1 MKFTTLFSLIPALAG
16 TLVAAGTFNSPTSG
30 QTISA
35 NEPFN
40 LTWSSGRYFKEN
52 SISIT
57 VLLTEGEYASKLYG
71 TTLVKDLQP
80 TTTGLYKYYSDLTPS
95 FFYGSER
102 SGNFQ
107 IVVLETYTAYSGIP
121 ATSTETLDVVIA

>member
-16 TLVAAGTFNSPTSG
+16 TFVAAGTFNSPTSG

-40 LTWSSGRYFKEN
+40 LTWTSGRYFKEN

-80 TTTGLYKYYSDLTPS
+80 MTHYHSDLTPS
-95 FFYGSER
+95 FLYGSER

-107 IVVLETYTAYSGIP
+107 IVVLETYTSYGGIP
-121 ATSTETLDVVIA
+121 ATNAETLDVVIV

>member
-16 TLVAAGTFNSPTSG
+16 TFVAAGTFNSPTSG
-30 QTISA
+30 QTICA

-40 LTWSSGRYFKEN
+40 LTWSSGRYFKES

-57 VLLTEGEYASKLYG
+57 VLLTEGEYSSSLEG
-71 TTLVKDLQP
+71 TTLVKDLEP
-80 TTTGLYKYYSDLTPS
+80 MTTGFYEYYSDLTPY
-95 FFYGSER
+95 FFYMSQR

-107 IVVLETYTAYSGIP
+107 IVVLETYTAYSDVP
-121 ATSTETLDVVIA
+121 ATNAETLDIVIV